1 MANKKPLNI
10 SEEAAV
16 QMPMKTV
23 ASLIIIVALGTMGY
37 FQIIERL
44 NVADTRIQIMEK
56 DLEENTEFRIKWPR
70 GQLGS
75 LPADS
80 EQFMMIE
87 DLYKT
92 TDKINKHVEDMAL
105 NKVNIQM
112 AAKTKNKLSKFEWV
126 KKNIV
131 IVPVVAAILA
141 GTFTSV
147 RYVLSLTDT
156 IEANKQTIINLQRD
170 LTVAE
175 DKLTEVATR
184 LSAAEAT
191 WEMAEN
197 LYRQLA
203 DQVREHAYDIKD
215 LNR

>member
-1 MANKKPLNI
+1 MSKKPLNI
-10 SEEAAV
+10 REEVAV

-92 TDKINKHVEDMAL
+92 TDKLNKHIESMAL
-105 NKVNIQM
+105 NKVKIEFLRKQM
-112 AAKTKNKLSKFEWV
+112 DKVLQDIEKLK
-126 KKNIV
+126 
-131 IVPVVAAILA
+131 
-141 GTFTSV
+141 
-147 RYVLSLTDT
+147 D
-156 IEANKQTIINLQRD
+156 ANR
-170 LTVAE
+170 
-175 DKLTEVATR
+175 
-184 LSAAEAT
+184 
-191 WEMAEN
+191 EMKYTN
-197 LYRQLA
+197 GNGSYSQ
-203 DQVREHAYDIKD
+203 
-215 LNR
+215 